1 MTSIYE
7 LNKLKKKT
15 LTLYFVVNHTSL
27 NVFLLKTVDTDLF
40 LELNLIGWINI
51 KRKQDSIA
59 NQLVVQS
66 NLKYR

>member
-1 MTSIYE
+1 MTFIYE
-7 LNKLKKKT
+7 LNKFKKT

>member
-1 MTSIYE
+1 MTFIYE
-7 LNKLKKKT
+7 LNKLKKT

-27 NVFLLKTVDTDLF
+27 NVFLLKTVDPDLF

>member
-1 MTSIYE
+1 MTFIYE
-7 LNKLKKKT
+7 LNKLKKKP

-51 KRKQDSIA
+51 QRKQDSIA

>member
-1 MTSIYE
+1 M
-7 LNKLKKKT
+7 
-15 LTLYFVVNHTSL
+15 VNHTSL

>member
-1 MTSIYE
+1 M
-7 LNKLKKKT
+7 
-15 LTLYFVVNHTSL
+15 VNHTSL
-27 NVFLLKTVDTDLF
+27 NVFLLKTVNTDLF

-51 KRKQDSIA
+51 QRKQDSIA